1 MTLVNSVDFAAVQ
14 DAADRLKGVA
24 HRTPVFTSR
33 SLNQATGLEI
43 VLKCENFQRGGA
55 FKFRGAYNTISRLR
69 DCRSVVAFS
78 SGNHAQGVALAA
90 QLLGVQATICMPSD
104 APAVK
109 VEGTRAYGAEVV
121 FYDRMTED
129 RDEVAGRVAQQ
140 RGAPIVP
147 PFNHPHIVA
156 GAGTAALE
164 LIQDVPD
171 LDALVTP
178 VGGGGLIS
186 GSALAAHGLRPGMP
200 VFGVE
205 PADGNDVALSLAA
218 GHPVHIPPP
227 RTIADGLR
235 TQMPGDITFPIIQS
249 YVAQVLT
256 VTDDEI
262 RTALRF
268 LLLRMKLVVEP
279 SSAVVVAAAMAGKL
293 PAGPRRVGMIITG
306 GNIDPEVL
314 ASLWA

>member
-1 MTLVNSVDFAAVQ
+1 MTLVDSVDFAAVQ
-14 DAADRLKGVA
+14 DAADRLKGIA
-24 HRTPVFTSR
+24 HRTPIFTSR

-55 FKFRGAYNTISRLR
+55 FKFRGAYNTISRLEG
-69 DCRSVVAFS
+69 CRSVVAFS

-186 GSALAAHGLRPGMP
+186 GSALAAHGLRPDMP
-200 VFGVE
+200 VLGVE

-218 GHPVHIPPP
+218 GHPVQIPPP

-249 YVAQVLT
+249 HVAQVLT

-314 ASLWA
+314 SSLWA